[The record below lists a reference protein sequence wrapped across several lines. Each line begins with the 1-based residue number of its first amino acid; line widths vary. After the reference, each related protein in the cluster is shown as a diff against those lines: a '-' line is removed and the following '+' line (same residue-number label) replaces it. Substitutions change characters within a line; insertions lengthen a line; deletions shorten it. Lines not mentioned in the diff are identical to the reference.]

1 MYDIL
6 ISGYYGFENSGD
18 DAILLAILDNL
29 RKYKQDVKIL
39 VLSKKPEETKK
50 IYGVDAAD
58 RFNFNEV
65 IKAMKSSRVFLNGGG
80 NLIQDESSTRSLMYY
95 LTTIY
100 LAKKLG
106 LKVMLY
112 SNGIGAIS
120 KKINR
125 MITSRIINKA
135 DIITLREKI
144 SLKEIESLKITKPEV
159 LVTADPAF
167 TLQPCVDEEALA
179 ILEKEGITKDKPLVG
194 ISIRKWANAAGYTK
208 QIAAA
213 ADYLHE
219 AYNVQTVLI
228 PMHYPHDVEISNTLA
243 SMMKHKPGIIKNK
256 YNVTQTL
263 GIMKNMDMIIG
274 MRLHA
279 LIYGASL
286 QVPVVGLIYDPK
298 VEGFL
303 EYINQPSAGY
313 VEDLDYERVIATL
326 DQVWN
331 NRQDIREQLAASKQ
345 QLVDKALQ
353 NAEIAIGLLNENSK
367 P

>member
-18 DAILLAILDNL
+18 DAILMAILDHL
-29 RKYKQDVKIL
+29 HSCKQDIKIL
-39 VLSKKPEETKK
+39 VLSKNPEETRK
-50 IYGVDAAD
+50 IYGVDAAN

-65 IKAMKSSRVFLNGGG
+65 MRAMKESKLFLTGGG

-112 SNGIGAIS
+112 SNGIGAVH

-125 MITSRIINKA
+125 IITSRIINKA
-135 DIITLREKI
+135 DVITLREEA
-144 SLKEIESLKITKPEV
+144 SLKEIESLKVTKPKV

-167 TLQPCVDEEALA
+167 TLLPCSEDETSNVFAA
-179 ILEKEGITKDKPLVG
+179 EGIKKDRPFVA
-194 ISIRKWANAAGYTK
+194 ISIRKWKNAQVYSK

-213 ADYLHE
+213 ADYMYE
-219 AYNVQTVLI
+219 KYGIQPVLI
-228 PMHYPHDVEISNTLA
+228 PMHYPHDVEISDTIA
-243 SMMKHKPGIIKNK
+243 SLMRHSPYIIRNK
-256 YNVTQTL
+256 YSVPQTL
-263 GIMKNMDMIIG
+263 GIIKNMDMIIG

-279 LIYGASL
+279 LIYGVSL
-286 QVPVVGLIYDPK
+286 QVPVIGLIYDSK

-303 EYINQPSAGY
+303 EYAKQPSAGH
-313 VEDLDYERVIATL
+313 VENLDYETL
-326 DQVWN
+326 IRTIDHVWN
-331 NRQDIREQLAASKQ
+331 NRQPIIEQLTEAKQ
-345 QLVDKALQ
+345 LFVDKAIQ
-353 NAEIAIGLLNENSK
+353 NAEIAVNLLK
-367 P
+367 